1 MCFIEINISYY
12 YMGAGILPVTIHNNK
27 LHFLFGKE
35 NKFEKSAPG
44 FSDFG
49 GGSELKESYIQT
61 AVREACEE
69 TTGFFGSEKDIL
81 RILNKAGQYHIDVT
95 ETYRMFLFPI
105 KYDPMLVVYYNN
117 NQKFIQKRLDE
128 SVIKTSKI
136 FEKAEMRWICIDDL
150 LKNRNKFRHY
160 FVPILDKLIKNKDE
174 INKLTTQVVNKKT
187 RKVRE

>member
-1 MCFIEINISYY
+1 
-12 YMGAGILPVTIHNNK
+12 MGAGILPVTMHNNK

-69 TTGFFGSEKDIL
+69 TTGFLGSEKDIL

-117 NQKFIQKRLDE
+117 NQRFIQKRLDE

-136 FEKAEMRWICIDDL
+136 FEKAEIRWICIDDL

-160 FVPILDKLIKNKDE
+160 FVPLLDKLIKNKDD
-174 INKLTTQVVNKKT
+174 IHKLTTQVVNKKT
-187 RKVRE
+187 RKNHLI

>member
-1 MCFIEINISYY
+1 
-12 YMGAGILPVTIHNNK
+12 MGAGILPVTIHNNK

-49 GGSELKESYIQT
+49 GGSELKESYLQT

-69 TTGFFGSEKDIL
+69 TTGFLGSEKDIL
-81 RILNKAGQYHIDVT
+81 RILNKAGKYHIDVT

-117 NQKFIQKRLDE
+117 NQRFIQKRLDE

-160 FVPILDKLIKNKDE
+160 FVPLLDKLIKNKDD
-174 INKLTTQVVNKKT
+174 IHKLTTQVVNKKT
-187 RKVRE
+187 RKNHLL